1 MSNNPEK
8 DTDPMNRFTN
18 VLVALTFAAGLTACG
33 GGYSGFI
40 IPIESELKPWVAP
53 EADELV
59 DEDDEEEEEYE
70 EYVDEEEEDAAPV
83 KPAPA
88 PAPAPTK

>member
-1 MSNNPEK
+1 MK
-8 DTDPMNRFTN
+8 RFTN

-33 GGYSGFI
+33 GGYSGFL

-59 DEDDEEEEEYE
+59 DDDDCEEEEEYE
-70 EYVDEEEEDAAPV
+70 EYVDEEEEEAAPA
-83 KPAPA
+83 KPAAPA
-88 PAPAPTK
+88 PAPPAKK